1 MVGGCPQT
9 SPLLK
14 MGQEGIWK
22 RIMQALI
29 LIGKVEV
36 KVPSNCK
43 VTMLK
48 KRFNSEQDFGDI
60 LCKLPSRLVN
70 QDSDFV
76 LCSLINYIYMYS
88 CTHTFTNYIITM
100 GFTRSLQC
108 Q

>member
-9 SPLLK
+9 SLLLK

-48 KRFNSEQDFGDI
+48 RRFNSEQDFGDI
-60 LCKLPSRLVN
+60 LCKLHSRLVN

-76 LCSLINYIYMYS
+76 LCSLFNYIHVFLY
-88 CTHTFTNYIITM
+88 TNID
-100 GFTRSLQC
+100 
-108 Q
+108 